1 MQNNILVTGG
11 TGFIGTSFIELILK
25 KKNYKIYSLS
35 QKKIL
40 KKFQKKKVVY
50 IFCKLQN
57 KKKLKK
63 ILSKYRFDYV
73 INFAGHINHHEKK
86 KTYETHYVGLKN
98 LVESLL
104 NQNIKKFIQIGSS
117 VEYGFI
123 NSPQKEISKTQL
135 KNLKS
140 IYGKSKLMSTNYL
153 LNLYKKK
160 NFPSIIVRP
169 YLVYGPGQSLDRLIP
184 STVYNCINN
193 NSFDCSKGNQTR
205 NFIYINDFTKILF
218 KCLLLESN
226 GLILNVGSSK
236 NFKVKYI
243 INKIKRLTKKG
254 FPKFG
259 KIKMRKD
266 EPKILYPDLTLLKKN
281 IIFNEETKI
290 ENGLK
295 KTISYYKKYNK

>member
-57 KKKLKK
+57 KIKLKK
-63 ILSKYRFDYV
+63 ILSKYRFDFV

-98 LVESLL
+98 LVDSLL

-123 NSPQKEISKTQL
+123 NSPQKEITKTQT

-140 IYGKSKLMSTNYL
+140 IYGRSKLMSTNYL

-205 NFIYINDFTKILF
+205 NFIYIKDFTKILF
-218 KCLLLESN
+218 KCLLLKSN
-226 GLILNVGSSK
+226 GFILNVGSST
-236 NFKVKYI
+236 NFKVKHI

-295 KTISYYKKYNK
+295 KTITYYKKYNK

>member
-57 KKKLKK
+57 KIKLKK
-63 ILSKYRFDYV
+63 ILSKYRFDFV

-98 LVESLL
+98 LVDSLL

-123 NSPQKEISKTQL
+123 NSPQKEITKTQT

-140 IYGKSKLMSTNYL
+140 IYGRSKLMSTNYL

-193 NSFDCSKGNQTR
+193 YTFDCSKGNQTR
-205 NFIYINDFTKILF
+205 NFIYINDFTKILY

-295 KTISYYKKYNK
+295 KTITYYKKYNK

>member
-57 KKKLKK
+57 KIKLKK
-63 ILSKYRFDYV
+63 ILSKYRFDFV

-98 LVESLL
+98 LVDSLL

-123 NSPQKEISKTQL
+123 NSPQKEITKTQT

-140 IYGKSKLMSTNYL
+140 IYGRSKLMSTNYL

-193 NSFDCSKGNQTR
+193 NTFDCSKGNQTR
-205 NFIYINDFTKILF
+205 NFIYINDFTKILY

-295 KTISYYKKYNK
+295 KTITYYKKYNK

>member
-1 MQNNILVTGG
+1 M
-11 TGFIGTSFIELILK
+11 
-25 KKNYKIYSLS
+25 
-35 QKKIL
+35 
-40 KKFQKKKVVY
+40 
-50 IFCKLQN
+50 
-57 KKKLKK
+57 
-63 ILSKYRFDYV
+63 
-73 INFAGHINHHEKK
+73 
-86 KTYETHYVGLKN
+86 GLKN
-98 LVESLL
+98 LVEILL
-104 NQNIKKFIQIGSS
+104 SQNIKKFIQIGSS

-123 NSPQKEISKTQL
+123 NSPQKEITKIQT

-140 IYGKSKLMSTNYL
+140 IYGRSKLMSTNYL

-193 NSFDCSKGNQTR
+193 NSFDCSKGSQTR
-205 NFIYINDFTKILF
+205 NFIYIKDFTKILF
-218 KCLLLESN
+218 KCLLLKSN
-226 GLILNVGSSK
+226 GFILNVGSSK

-295 KTISYYKKYNK
+295 KTIAYYKKYNK

>member
-1 MQNNILVTGG
+1 MPQQIM
-11 TGFIGTSFIELILK
+11 
-25 KKNYKIYSLS
+25 
-35 QKKIL
+35 
-40 KKFQKKKVVY
+40 
-50 IFCKLQN
+50 
-57 KKKLKK
+57 
-63 ILSKYRFDYV
+63 
-73 INFAGHINHHEKK
+73 NFAGHINHHEKK

-98 LVESLL
+98 LVDSLL

-123 NSPQKEISKTQL
+123 NSPQKEITKTQT

-140 IYGKSKLMSTNYL
+140 IYGRSKLMSTNYL

-193 NSFDCSKGNQTR
+193 NTFDCSKGNQTR
-205 NFIYINDFTKILF
+205 NFIYINDFTKILY

-254 FPKFG
+254 FVKFG

-281 IIFNEETKI
+281 IIFNE
-290 ENGLK
+290 N
-295 KTISYYKKYNK
+295 NKN